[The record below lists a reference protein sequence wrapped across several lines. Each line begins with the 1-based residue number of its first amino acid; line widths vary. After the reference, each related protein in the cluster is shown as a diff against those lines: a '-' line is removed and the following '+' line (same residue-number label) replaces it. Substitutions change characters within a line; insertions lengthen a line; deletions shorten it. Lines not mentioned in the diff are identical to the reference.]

1 MKMLNYINEILL
13 ILGYCAKSMDFI
25 SALPTKCVGIKDW
38 HAINMKARG
47 IMVILVCRNIIMD

>member
-1 MKMLNYINEILL
+1 MKMVNYINEILL
-13 ILGYCAKSMDFI
+13 ILRHCARSIAFI

-47 IMVILVCRNIIMD
+47 IMVILVCRNIIVD